1 MIIQELKPSKHIA
14 GRWLVMLEDGSILRV
29 GENEILQFSLYQGR
43 TLTEEEGERLLDCA
57 RRSGLKEKA
66 LELLTR
72 KPMSRKE
79 LEHKLSQW
87 EAGESEQA
95 EICDRLEELGI
106 LDDGRY
112 ARQVVCHYAAK
123 GYGTRKLRDELYRR
137 GVPRVFWEEALEQ
150 AEDCGGVLDAFLE
163 KKLKGSHDPKDL
175 KRASDALARRGYSW
189 SEIREALNRY
199 GAELDLED

>member
-1 MIIQELKPSKHIA
+1 MVIQELKPSKHIA

-137 GVPRVFWEEALEQ
+137 GVPRAFWEEALEQ
-150 AEDCGGVLDAFLE
+150 VEDCGGVLDAFLE